1 MANFAELN
9 EDNKVIRVLVVNNWD
24 INDMENNYS
33 KETED
38 NGVRFLKQM
47 FGENTK
53 WIQTSYNN
61 NFRVRYASIGDT
73 YDENLD
79 IFVKPKPY
87 SSWILNQSTYEWEP
101 PLPKPEDGNLYFWNE
116 NIQDWELMIL
126 EP

>member
-38 NGVRFLKQM
+38 NGIRFLKQM

-73 YDENLD
+73 YDETLD
-79 IFVKPKPY
+79 IFVKPKLY